1 MEKKY
6 TSADIDT
13 ISRIDTADRRMDTVI
28 FKNGGIRIQ
37 AQRVMENGDIAS
49 SILTLSPESVELFA
63 CAAIWLKDHNI
74 NFRKGVTKTSKRVK
88 SNEVHFSQ
96 GSLEDFKEYDKRVK
110 ESHKEPAHDQS

>member
-13 ISRIDTADRRMDTVI
+13 ISRIDTADRRMETVI

-37 AQRVMENGDIAS
+37 AQRVMKNEEIANS
-49 SILTLSPESVELFA
+49 TLMLSPESVELFA
-63 CAAIWLKDHNI
+63 CVMIWLKDHNT
-74 NFRKGVTKTSKRVK
+74 NFRHGVTKTNERVK
-88 SNEVHFSQ
+88 SNEVHFAQ

-110 ESHKEPAHDQS
+110 ESHKGARP